1 MIFWYFL
8 SHFEYKKRKETRE
21 KSDFTKKNFSLFS
34 HISYQYILNP
44 IAFSLFYSFSFQ
56 ILMLFYMKNLTI
68 KAFIYRLVQKFSIPV
83 YYEFTTFIL
92 KSNAKILLTKTIKY
106 AIMNV
111 SRKLAYNKKRN
122 T

>member
-1 MIFWYFL
+1 
-8 SHFEYKKRKETRE
+8 
-21 KSDFTKKNFSLFS
+21 
-34 HISYQYILNP
+34 
-44 IAFSLFYSFSFQ
+44 
-56 ILMLFYMKNLTI
+56 MKNLTI

-92 KSNAKILLTKTIKY
+92 ESNAKILLTKTIKY